1 MKDILNRELHDY
13 DLVIGMIIS
22 RYSDGLRYGVWQ
34 GNRVVWQN
42 GIKSNV
48 TNIYLVESPNE
59 EEIVIRDKIIEK
71 IKKEDKEKERIE
83 YISAKEVKIG
93 GIYETLGGEQFA
105 YLGKGHLSIKGT
117 EEISR
122 DGYLYFWVRPW
133 EHRIFSIKSMSFSEP
148 AYIENLFLCV
158 KTKKKFV
165 KDIKKSIDIVD
176 NPCVLVEEYEYGFR
190 AMRKVLTTITM
201 KER

>member
-34 GNRVVWQN
+34 GNSVVWQN

-59 EEIVIRDKIIEK
+59 EEIVIRDKITER
-71 IKKEDKEKERIE
+71 IKKEAKEKERIE
-83 YISAKEVKIG
+83 YISAKEIKIG
-93 GIYETLGGEQFA
+93 NIYETLGGVQYA

-122 DGYLYFWVRPW
+122 DGYLYFLVYPW
-133 EHRIFSIKSMSFSEP
+133 ENSSIKSMSFSEP

-176 NPCVLVEEYEYGFR
+176 NPCVLVEEYEHGFGV
-190 AMRKVLTTITM
+190 MRKKKISVTVTM
-201 KER
+201 KEM